1 MTMTHQPLPLS
12 QDWADRVVSDGAV
25 ELGSFTQP
33 QLLAAEVDLNPSPAE
48 SRELTSSFEQ
58 LDPDQR
64 QRAVE
69 AARSQVI
76 DPQLLA
82 VLQGASRDP
91 LVRGTWHCTP
101 PWFLPLTAS
110 MTSTLLGAALPDG
123 SMAVLDAEND
133 LATSQVT
140 VTVRTLP
147 AQASKLARELFSP
160 PPPAPAGVAPGEAW
174 NDEGSGSFA
183 MLSLVWPHG
192 RGTRVAKWRITQPT
206 RDSVTALLQ
215 TRRDYG
221 MKRSTNDNVNEA
233 ELTVRLQDTFEQA
246 WAQAR

>member
-12 QDWADRVVSDGAV
+12 RDWAERVVADGAA

-33 QLLAAEVDLNPSPAE
+33 QLFAAEVELDASPPE
-48 SRELTSSFEQ
+48 SLVLKSSFEQ
-58 LDPDQR
+58 LDPDER
-64 QRAVE
+64 RRAIE

-82 VLQGASRDP
+82 VLHGASRDP
-91 LVRGTWHCTP
+91 LVRGTWQCTP
-101 PWFLPLTAS
+101 PWFRPLTAS

-123 SMAVLDAEND
+123 SMASLEAAND

-140 VTVRTLP
+140 ITVRTLP
-147 AQASKLARELFSP
+147 DQARKLATELFSP
-160 PPPAPAGVAPGEAW
+160 PPPAPEGVAVGEAW
-174 NDEGSGSFA
+174 TDEGSGSFA
-183 MLSLVWPHG
+183 MMSLVWPHG
-192 RGTRVAKWRITQPT
+192 RGTRVVMCRITHAS
-206 RDSVTALLQ
+206 RDSETALLQ

-221 MKRSTNDNVNEA
+221 MKRSTNDNVTES
-233 ELTVRLQDTFEQA
+233 ELTVRLQDALEQA